1 MASMVGSRH
10 ALKVKYLVAL
20 LALSSCCATLF
31 GQGAK
36 DSQQLTIE
44 AWQKFNKADYKA
56 AIAKAEECID
66 KFKDDADDKQDE
78 LKKKNTPEPP
88 TDTFSD
94 SERNEIVKRGPLNDV
109 ATSFFIIGQ
118 SEEELYKHDKDSQ
131 HIQRAKDAYTQ
142 ACRYTYART
151 WDPKGFF
158 WSPSKKACRRKDKL

>member
-1 MASMVGSRH
+1 MTSMIGSCQP
-10 ALKVKYLVAL
+10 LKFKYAVAL
-20 LALSSCCATLF
+20 LALGTCCGTLF
-31 GQGAK
+31 GQADK

-44 AWQKFNKADYKA
+44 AWQKFNKPDYKA

-66 KFKDDADDKQDE
+66 KFKDDADEKQDE
-78 LKKKNTPEPP
+78 LKKKNTSEPP

-118 SEEELYKHDKDSQ
+118 SEEELYKHDKDPQ

-151 WDPKGFF
+151 WNAKGFF
-158 WSPSKKACRRKDKL
+158 WSPSRKACRRKDKL

>member
-1 MASMVGSRH
+1 MTSIIGSSPS
-10 ALKVKYLVAL
+10 LKFKYAVAL
-20 LALSSCCATLF
+20 VVFGSCCGTLF

-36 DSQQLTIE
+36 DSQQLTTE
-44 AWQKFNKADYKA
+44 AWQKFNKPDYKA

-66 KFKDDADDKQDE
+66 KFKDDADEKQDE
-78 LKKKNTPEPP
+78 LKKKNASEPP

-118 SEEELYKHDKDSQ
+118 SEEELYKHDKDTQ

-142 ACRYTYART
+142 GCRYTYART

-158 WSPSKKACRRKDKL
+158 WSPSKKSCRRKEKL